1 MRGEDRPLSNEAD
14 LIRCQR
20 PGERLAPYVFASP
33 HSGRHYSQEFL
44 GQAQLPERLL
54 RRSEDAYVDLL
65 IEEAP
70 RLGASLVCADF
81 PRSFVDVN
89 RHRKDIDRSMFQ
101 DAPAGDRKAETAR
114 GRAGL
119 GVVPGIAADGRPI
132 YDRPLEFKEARSR
145 IETFYK
151 PYHGMLQAEL
161 QDICAQFGEAI
172 LIDCH
177 SMPNASARHVD
188 IVLGDR
194 FGQSCHAGLSAL
206 AESSFRASGLKVAR
220 NRPYAGG
227 YITEHYGKPD
237 TGIQALQIE
246 INRGL
251 YLNEAQV
258 SPGKDFQII
267 KEIMTE
273 WMRDMVEAYGK
284 SRLAAE

>member
-1 MRGEDRPLSNEAD
+1 MRGEDKQTIDEAA

-20 PGERLAPYVFASP
+20 PAERLAPFVFASP
-33 HSGRHYSQEFL
+33 HSGRDYSPEFL
-44 GQAQLPERLL
+44 NQAQLPERLL

-65 IEEAP
+65 IEDAP
-70 RLGASLVCADF
+70 RLGASLICADF

-89 RHRKDIDRSMFQ
+89 RHQKDLDRSMFQ

-119 GVVPGIAADGRPI
+119 GVVPRIAADGRPI
-132 YDRPLEFKEARSR
+132 YDRPLEFKDARSR
-145 IETFYK
+145 IQSFYK
-151 PYHGMLQAEL
+151 PYHDMLKDEL
-161 QDICAQFGEAI
+161 QDINAHFGEAI

-177 SMPNASARHVD
+177 SMPSASARHID

-194 FGQSCHAGLSAL
+194 FGQSCHASLSAL
-206 AESSFRASGLKVAR
+206 AESAFRKSGLKVAR

-227 YITEHYGKPD
+227 FITEHYGKPE

-258 SPGKDFQII
+258 SQGKDFLIL

-273 WMRDMVEAYGK
+273 WMHDMVEAYGK